1 MASRVSSTSALGP
14 SGLPS
19 SVPEPLALPDGA
31 RERQEAGGRTP
42 DLVTV
47 IVPCYNQGPFL
58 GECLASVAAQD
69 YPALETIVVDDGS
82 DQATKAAI
90 ATAAAAFAFTLVTQ
104 ENRGL
109 SAARNAGLARARG
122 RFVLPLDADNR
133 LSPDAVTQ
141 LVSTFWARRRQD
153 DRVAYVYQDKV
164 WFGAE
169 DGYVPHS
176 EYNLYVLMQDNFSD
190 ACALIDR
197 EVLEAHHLRYDEGMR
212 RGYEDWELFLRLGV
226 LDQIGTR
233 LAGRT
238 FFYRRWGFSMVNLA
252 DEQRDAL
259 KAYIRRREGA
269 LYFPP
274 VASGV
279 KRAWAPG
286 VTVLLADVVPLMAQ
300 TLQDRDARLARTE
313 GEMVAAL
320 PSVRGKYWCLVVP
333 GQEGMLAEDPA
344 LLHKLVG
351 FLERQPQ
358 FSGIRVVQGDTV
370 VARLVHARRLLEE
383 RPVIDA
389 ATYDALDRALDRVF
403 PVPAW
408 DVTRQTWV
416 ADREAPVAVPDDA
429 QPRRW
434 ARWLKAVGKRQVA
447 PRIGFERAA
456 GIYFHQRQVFLLMR
470 RRRRE
475 RLAAAAPSDRPPA
488 SPGVG
493 FGLVSPAAQEAGH
506 QVEAGFR
513 HWLPVDLDARPPMK
527 PPLKAAVLH
536 GYRHAAPATPPA
548 MGPARTLAAEGTGG
562 HALVLGH
569 DEETVQGLGAEGYA
583 VTVGDLSLAAMDA
596 ETGHAPGV
604 EVRDLAFWTPGP
616 LFDGVVVTDG
626 LRAVLGPEAD
636 RMAHAAMKPNA
647 WSVGVVG
654 RRHPPRVLVVAPCL
668 VTGGADRAI
677 LDLLPVLTGAPY
689 EVYLATTEP
698 SQNPWLRHALPFVKE
713 YWDVG
718 ALAPTDA
725 DRVALLVELTLRW
738 NIDAVYLMHSRVG
751 FDALPHLRRAR
762 RVPVV
767 AQFHLEEPVGH
778 GGWVFY
784 GLSRYGN
791 LIDRIVT
798 VSHQLAERVTT
809 AYYAPAD
816 TIRTIHLGVAV
827 PDVVPPPPPPADR
840 FQVLYP
846 ARLADQKA
854 PLTLV
859 AIAKALKA
867 EQVPLTIHVLGNGP
881 LAEPLAAA
889 VAKEHLDPWISLHDF
904 APKAAMPSWYS
915 RTHATLLTSAWEGL
929 PLVLLESLAHGRPVV
944 APDVGAVREIVGPDT
959 GALVS
964 HPDRVSEYV
973 DTLRRWAADPS
984 PLTALGLAGRRRVQA
999 EFDPVET
1006 GREYVALFDEL
1017 WQTS

>member
-1 MASRVSSTSALGP
+1 M
-14 SGLPS
+14 
-19 SVPEPLALPDGA
+19 
-31 RERQEAGGRTP
+31 P

-58 GECLASVAAQD
+58 RECLESVAAQD
-69 YPALETIVVDDGS
+69 YPAIETIVVDDGS

-90 ATAAAAFAFTLVTQ
+90 AAAADAFRFTLITQ

-109 SAARNAGLARARG
+109 PAARNAGLARARG
-122 RFVLPLDADNR
+122 RFVLPLDGDNR
-133 LSPDAVTQ
+133 LSPDAVSQ
-141 LVSTFWARRRQD
+141 LVSTFWARRRED

-197 EVLEAHHLRYDEGMR
+197 EVLEAHHLSYDEGMR
-212 RGYEDWELFLRLGV
+212 MGYEDWELFLRLAV
-226 LDQIGTR
+226 HDQIGAR

-252 DEQRDAL
+252 DEQRDDL
-259 KAYIRRREGA
+259 KAYIRRQEGA

-286 VTVLLADVVPLMAQ
+286 VTVLLTDPVPLMAQ

-313 GEMVAAL
+313 AEMMAAL
-320 PSVRGKYWCLVVP
+320 LFVRGKYWCLVVP

-358 FSGIRVVQGDTV
+358 FSGVRVVQGDTV

-383 RPVIDA
+383 RPA
-389 ATYDALDRALDRVF
+389 LESPTYAALDRALNLVF

-408 DVTRQTWV
+408 DVDRQTWV

-434 ARWLKAVGKRQVA
+434 ARWLKNVGKRQVA

-475 RLAAAAPSDRPPA
+475 RMTVPVPSDTPPA
-488 SPGVG
+488 SKGLG

-513 HWLPVDLDARPPMK
+513 HWLPVNLDARPPMK
-527 PPLKAAVLH
+527 PPLKPAGLH
-536 GYRHAAPATPPA
+536 RYRHAAPPLTNPSASAAAPA
-548 MGPARTLAAEGTGG
+548 PSGG
-562 HALVLGH
+562 CALVLGH
-569 DEETVQGLGAEGYA
+569 EVEPVRGLVAEGYA
-583 VTVGDLSLAAMDA
+583 VTVADLSLAALDA
-596 ETGHAPGV
+596 QADASARPASGV
-604 EVRDLAFWTPGP
+604 DVRDLAFWTPSP
-616 LFDGVVVTDG
+616 RFDGVVVTDS
-626 LRAVLGPEAD
+626 LRAVLGQEAD
-636 RMAHAAMKPNA
+636 RLAHAAMKPHA
-647 WSVGVVG
+647 WSVGGVG

-668 VTGGADRAI
+668 VTGGADRAL

-698 SQNPWLRHALPFVKE
+698 SQNPWLRHALPYVKE

-738 NIDAVYLMHSRVG
+738 GIDAVYIMHSRVG
-751 FDALPHLRRAR
+751 FDALPPLRRAR

-798 VSHQLAERVTT
+798 VSHQLAERVET

-816 TIRTIHLGVAV
+816 KIRAIHLGVPVPDAV
-827 PDVVPPPPPPADR
+827 PAPPSADR
-840 FQVLYP
+840 LQVLYP
-846 ARLADQKA
+846 ARLAEQKA

-867 EQVPLTIHVLGNGP
+867 QQVPLTIHVLGDGP

-904 APKAAMPSWYS
+904 APKAAMASWYG

-929 PLVLLESLAHGRPVV
+929 PLVLLESLAHGRPVM

-964 HPDRVSEYV
+964 HPDRVPEYV

-984 PLTALGLAGRRRVQA
+984 QLTALGLAGRRRVQA
-999 EFDPVET
+999 EFSPAET
-1006 GREYVALFDEL
+1006 GREYLALFNEL
-1017 WQTS
+1017 W

>member
-1 MASRVSSTSALGP
+1 MASRVSSTSPLGP
-14 SGLPS
+14 ADAPS
-19 SVPEPLALPDGA
+19 RVFEPLAFPEGAPD
-31 RERQEAGGRTP
+31 RPTTGGRIP
-42 DLVTV
+42 ELVTV
-47 IVPCYNQGPFL
+47 IVPCYNQGAFL
-58 GECLASVAAQD
+58 RECLESVAAQD

-90 ATAAAAFAFTLVTQ
+90 LAAAASFAFTLITQ

-109 SAARNAGLARARG
+109 SAARNAGLMRARG

-133 LSPDAVTQ
+133 LAPDAVSQ
-141 LVSTFWARRRQD
+141 LVSTFWARHRED

-169 DGYVPHS
+169 DNYVPHS
-176 EYNLYVLMQDNFSD
+176 EYNLFVLMQDNFSD

-197 EVLEAHHLRYDEGMR
+197 EVLEAHHLIYDEGMR

-226 LDQIGTR
+226 FDKIGTR

-238 FFYRRWGFSMVNLA
+238 FFYRRWGFSMVNWA
-252 DEQRDAL
+252 DEQRDDL
-259 KAYIRRREGA
+259 KAYLRRQQGA

-274 VASGV
+274 VASGI

-286 VTVLLADVVPLMAQ
+286 VTVLLADAVPLMAQ

-313 GEMVAAL
+313 DDMMAAL
-320 PSVRGKYWCLVVP
+320 PSARGKYWCLVVP

-351 FLERQPQ
+351 FMERQPQ

-383 RPVIDA
+383 RPVIES
-389 ATYDALDRALDRVF
+389 ATYDALDRALNLVF

-408 DVTRQTWV
+408 DVNRQTWV
-416 ADREAPVAVPDDA
+416 GDREAPVAVPDDA
-429 QPRRW
+429 KPRRW
-434 ARWLKAVGKRQVA
+434 ARWLKDMGKRQVA

-470 RRRRE
+470 RHRRAR
-475 RLAAAAPSDRPPA
+475 APVPVSSGTSPA
-488 SPGVG
+488 SKGVG
-493 FGLVSPAAQEAGH
+493 FGLVAPAAQEAGH
-506 QVEAGFR
+506 RVEAGFR
-513 HWLPVDLDARPPMK
+513 HWLPVNLDARPPMK
-527 PPLKAAVLH
+527 PPLKAAALH
-536 GYRHAAPATPPA
+536 TYRHAASQLADGQATPRVGVPA
-548 MGPARTLAAEGTGG
+548 QGAGG

-569 DEETVQGLGAEGYA
+569 DGETVQGLVAEGYA
-583 VTVGDLSLAAMDA
+583 VTVADLSLAGLEAQA
-596 ETGHAPGV
+596 RHASGV
-604 EVRDLAFWTPGP
+604 DVRDLAFWTPSP
-616 LFDGVVVTDG
+616 LFDGVVVTGG
-626 LRAVLGPEAD
+626 LRAVLGQEAD
-636 RMAHAAMKPNA
+636 RLAQAAMKPNA

-654 RRHPPRVLVVAPCL
+654 RRHPARVLVVAPCL

-698 SQNPWLRHALPFVKE
+698 SQNPWLRHALPYVKE

-718 ALAPTDA
+718 ALAPTDG
-725 DRVALLVELTLRW
+725 DRVALLVELARRW
-738 NIDAVYLMHSRVG
+738 DIDAVYLMHSRVG
-751 FDALPHLRRAR
+751 FDALPDLRRAR
-762 RVPVV
+762 GVPVV

-784 GLSRYGN
+784 ALSRYGN
-791 LIDRIVT
+791 LIDRLVT
-798 VSHQLAERVTT
+798 VSHQLAARLET

-816 TIRTIHLGVAV
+816 KIRTIHLGVPV
-827 PDVVPPPPPPADR
+827 PDAVPPPPPADR
-840 FQVLYP
+840 LQVLYP
-846 ARLADQKA
+846 ARLAEQKA

-859 AIAKALKA
+859 AIAKELKRH
-867 EQVPLTIHVLGNGP
+867 QVPLTIHVLGNGP
-881 LAEPLAAA
+881 LAETLAAA

-904 APKAAMPSWYS
+904 APKAAMTSWYA
-915 RTHATLLTSAWEGL
+915 RVHATLLTSAWEGL
-929 PLVLLESLAHGRPVV
+929 PLVLLESLAHGRPVM
-944 APDVGAVREIVGPDT
+944 APDVGAVCEIVGPDT

-964 HPDRVSEYV
+964 HPDRIAEYV
-973 DTLRRWAADPS
+973 DTLTRWAADPS
-984 PLTALGLAGRRRVQA
+984 QLTALGLTGRRRVQT
-999 EFDPVET
+999 EFSPEET
-1006 GREYVALFDEL
+1006 GREYLALFSEL
-1017 WQTS
+1017 W

>member
-1 MASRVSSTSALGP
+1 MP
-14 SGLPS
+14 H
-19 SVPEPLALPDGA
+19 
-31 RERQEAGGRTP
+31 
-42 DLVTV
+42 LVTV
-47 IVPCYNQGPFL
+47 IVPCYNQGHFL
-58 GECLASVAAQD
+58 RECLRSVAAQD
-69 YPALETIVVDDGS
+69 YPAVETIVVDDGS

-90 ATAAAAFAFTLVTQ
+90 RAAAASFAFTLITQ

-133 LSPDAVTQ
+133 LSPEAVSQ
-141 LVSTFWARRRQD
+141 LVSTFWARHRED

-169 DGYVPHS
+169 DGWVPHS

-197 EVLEAHHLRYDEGMR
+197 EVLETYHLSYDEGMR
-212 RGYEDWELFLRLGV
+212 AGYEDWELFLRLGV
-226 LDQIGTR
+226 HDKIGTR

-238 FFYRRWGFSMVNLA
+238 FFYRRWGFSMVNWA
-252 DEQRDAL
+252 DEQRDDL
-259 KAYIRRREGA
+259 KTYIRRQQGA

-286 VTVLLADVVPLMAQ
+286 VTVLLADPVPLMAQ

-313 GEMVAAL
+313 GEMMAAL
-320 PSVRGKYWCLVVP
+320 PWVRGKYWCLVVP

-358 FSGIRVVQGDTV
+358 FSGIRVVEGDTV

-383 RPVIDA
+383 RPA
-389 ATYDALDRALDRVF
+389 LESPTYAALDRALHLVF

-408 DVTRQTWV
+408 DVNRQTWV
-416 ADREAPVAVPDDA
+416 ADREAPVAVPDERK
-429 QPRRW
+429 PRRW
-434 ARWLKAVGKRQVA
+434 ARWLKDLGKRQVA

-456 GIYFHQRQVFLLMR
+456 GIYFHQREVFLLMR

-475 RLAAAAPSDRPPA
+475 RAAVPAPTDTTTSKFA
-488 SPGVG
+488 
-493 FGLVSPAAQEAGH
+493 LVSPAAQEAGH
-506 QVEAGFR
+506 QVEVGFR
-513 HWLPVDLDARPPMK
+513 HWLPINPDARPPMK
-527 PPLKAAVLH
+527 PPLKPVMVH
-536 GYRHAAPATPPA
+536 RYRHAAPHLANPSAILPRAASPAPP
-548 MGPARTLAAEGTGG
+548 GG
-562 HALVLGH
+562 CALVLGH
-569 DEETVQGLGAEGYA
+569 DDEAVRGLLADGYK
-583 VTVGDLSLAAMDA
+583 VTVADLSLATLDA
-596 ETGHAPGV
+596 LAWQASGV
-604 EVRDLAFWTPGP
+604 DVRDLAFWTPAP
-616 LFDGVVVTDG
+616 LFDGVVVADS
-626 LRAVLGPEAD
+626 LRGVLGQEAD
-636 RMAHAAMKPNA
+636 RLAHAAMKPHA
-647 WSVGVVG
+647 WGVGVVG

-677 LDLLPVLTGAPY
+677 LDLLPVLTGAPF
-689 EVYLATTEP
+689 EVYLVTTEP
-698 SQNPWLRHALPFVKE
+698 SQNPWVRHALPYVKE

-738 NIDAVYLMHSRVG
+738 DIDALYLMHSRVG
-751 FDALPHLRRAR
+751 FDALPPLRRAR

-767 AQFHLEEPVGH
+767 AQFHLEEPVGN

-798 VSHQLAERVTT
+798 VSHQLAERVETG
-809 AYYAPAD
+809 YYAPAD
-816 TIRTIHLGVAV
+816 KIRTIHLGVAV
-827 PDVVPPPPPPADR
+827 PDGVPPPPPADR
-840 FQVLYP
+840 LQVLYP
-846 ARLADQKA
+846 ARLAEQKA

-867 EQVPLTIHVLGNGP
+867 QQVPLTIHVLGNGP
-881 LAEPLAAA
+881 LAAPLAAA
-889 VAKEHLDPWISLHDF
+889 VAKEHLDPWIALHDF
-904 APKAAMPSWYS
+904 APKAAMASWYARS
-915 RTHATLLTSAWEGL
+915 HATLLTSAWEGL
-929 PLVLLESLAHGRPVV
+929 PLVLLESLAHGRPVM

-964 HPDRVSEYV
+964 NPDRVPEYV
-973 DTLRRWAADPS
+973 DTLTRWAANPS
-984 PLTALGLAGRRRVQA
+984 QLTALGLAGRRRVQA
-999 EFDPVET
+999 EFNPAET
-1006 GREYVALFDEL
+1006 GREYVALFTEL
-1017 WQTS
+1017 WQTPRKQGFQPCHVDGIIAESRG